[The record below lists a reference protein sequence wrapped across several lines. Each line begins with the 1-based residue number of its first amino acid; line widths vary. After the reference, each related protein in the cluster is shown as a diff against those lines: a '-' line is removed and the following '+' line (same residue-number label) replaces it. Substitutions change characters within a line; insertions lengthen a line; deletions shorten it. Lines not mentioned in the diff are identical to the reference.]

1 MAEGVRKKGKTYS
14 YRVNV
19 KDETTGKWK
28 TIEKGGFRT
37 IAEAKAARAERQ
49 AEINTSPSSIRKDK
63 NISLEEVYDTFIDK
77 EAKYDR
83 AKSTLKRYDSLFRNH
98 LKPKWGHRQ
107 LSTIKPT
114 DLTDYLFELST
125 THSHS
130 YIESI
135 HKFMKVLWNFAYD
148 REYIRENKIA
158 KVKIPEEEIKQVIKV
173 YTEEELDLFEKRFK
187 STNLFTAFKLGRALG
202 VRIGECFGILWSDI
216 DWDNRILNIDKQ
228 LVYED
233 KMWTLR
239 YTKTK
244 KSIRTIVL
252 QDAIYNYLKELKAQ
266 QEKQKEEFGVAY
278 RSTKVAI
285 DQGRNKPKKI
295 VENLD
300 FINIKPNGEYLTTDS
315 AKILGRI
322 SREELGV
329 NFKFHN
335 LRHTHASRL
344 AEKNVP
350 MMVVKERL
358 GHSKEET
365 TMKYYTH
372 VTKGMREN
380 LISTLN
386 ELARCN

>member
-1 MAEGVRKKGKTYS
+1 MV
-14 YRVNV
+14 
-19 KDETTGKWK
+19 
-28 TIEKGGFRT
+28 
-37 IAEAKAARAERQ
+37 
-49 AEINTSPSSIRKDK
+49 
-63 NISLEEVYDTFIDK
+63 
-77 EAKYDR
+77 
-83 AKSTLKRYDSLFRNH
+83 
-98 LKPKWGHRQ
+98 
-107 LSTIKPT
+107 
-114 DLTDYLFELST
+114 
-125 THSHS
+125 
-130 YIESI
+130 
-135 HKFMKVLWNFAYD
+135 
-148 REYIRENKIA
+148 
-158 KVKIPEEEIKQVIKV
+158 
-173 YTEEELDLFEKRFK
+173 
-187 STNLFTAFKLGRALG
+187 
-202 VRIGECFGILWSDI
+202 
-216 DWDNRILNIDKQ
+216 NIDKQ

-252 QDAIYNYLKELKAQ
+252 QDAIFNYLKELKAQ
-266 QEKQKEEFGVAY
+266 QEKQKGELGIAY
-278 RSTKVAI
+278 RSTKVGI
-285 DQGRNKPKKI
+285 DQGRNKPKKM
-295 VENLD
+295 VKNLD

-322 SREELGV
+322 SRTELGV

-380 LISTLN
+380 LLNTLN